1 MLDIRR
7 ISPDHAVAPQIDP
20 EDFPAIKAAG
30 YTTVINNRPD
40 AEIPPSHHDAAMRKA
55 AEAAGLRYVAIPVAG
70 RAMSMETVEAQA
82 NALAA
87 SDGPVL
93 AYCASGTR
101 SAIVWSLAQ
110 AGRMSPDAIL
120 EAAARA
126 GYQIGHLRP
135 QLEALAASAR

>member
-7 ISPDHAVAPQIDP
+7 ISPNYAVAPQIDP

-40 AEIPPSHHDAAMRKA
+40 AEILPSHHGEAMRKA
-55 AEAAGLRYVAIPVAG
+55 AEAAGLSYFAVPVGG
-70 RAMSMETVEAQA
+70 RAMTMETVEAQA
-82 NALAA
+82 DALAA

-110 AGRMSPDAIL
+110 AGKMAPEAII
-120 EAAARA
+120 EAAAKA
-126 GYQIGHLRP
+126 GYQLGHLRP
-135 QLEALAASAR
+135 QLEALAAQS